1 MTGFEDV
8 AARGTTTC
16 ATTTTTTTW
25 ETMMTFEKRGKKKL
39 WCYFLTNDRIEFEAE
54 KQIGL

>member
-16 ATTTTTTTW
+16 ATTTTTTTR

-39 WCYFLTNDRIEFEAE
+39 WCYFLKIDRIEFEAE